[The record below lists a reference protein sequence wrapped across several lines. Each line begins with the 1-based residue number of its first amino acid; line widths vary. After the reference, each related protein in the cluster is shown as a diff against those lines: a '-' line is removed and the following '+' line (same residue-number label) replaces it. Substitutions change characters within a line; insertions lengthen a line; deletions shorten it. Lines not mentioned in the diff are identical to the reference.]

1 MAFHNEL
8 GQIGEEAACRYL
20 MHRGYRL
27 LSRNWRFHHLEIDI
41 VAEWYGEL
49 VFVEVKTRSS
59 EDFMEA
65 KDAVDFEKKENLI
78 QAAKAYMN
86 YYKLDQPFRFDI
98 ITLVGAAPHFELKQI
113 RNAFTSQGVAE
124 EKMRRKFRLEE

>member
-1 MAFHNEL
+1 MAFHNDL
-8 GQIGEEAACRYL
+8 GQIGEETACRYL

-27 LSRNWRFHHLEIDI
+27 LSRNWHFHHLEIDI

-59 EDFMEA
+59 EEFIEA
-65 KDAVDFEKKENLI
+65 KDAVDFEKRENLV
-78 QAAKAYMN
+78 QAAKAYIN

-98 ITLVGAAPHFELKQI
+98 ITLVGAAPNFELKQI
-113 RNAFTSQGVAE
+113 RNAFTPQGVAE
-124 EKMRRKFRLEE
+124 EKSRRKFHLK

>member
-8 GQIGEEAACRYL
+8 GQKGEEMACRYL
-20 MHRGYRL
+20 MHRDYRL
-27 LSRNWRFHHLEIDI
+27 LSRNWRCHHLEIDI

-65 KDAVDFEKKENLI
+65 ADAVDFEKRDNLVR
-78 QAAKAYMN
+78 AAKAYVN
-86 YYKLDQPFRFDI
+86 YYKLDQPYRFDI
-98 ITLVGAAPHFELKQI
+98 ITLVGEYPDFELKHI
-113 RNAFTSQGVAE
+113 KNAFTPQGVAE
-124 EKMRRKFRLEE
+124 ERFRRKYHLL

>member
-8 GQIGEEAACRYL
+8 GQIGEETACRYL

-27 LSRNWRFHHLEIDI
+27 LSRNWRCHHLEVDI
-41 VAEWYGEL
+41 VAEWFGEL

-65 KDAVDFEKKENLI
+65 ADAVDFEKRDNLV
-78 QAAKAYMN
+78 QAAKAYIN
-86 YYKLDQPFRFDI
+86 YYDLDQPYRFDI
-98 ITLVGAAPHFELKQI
+98 ITLVGNAPDFEIRQI
-113 RNAFTSQGVAE
+113 KNAFTPQGVAE
-124 EKMRRKFRLEE
+124 EKMRRKFHLE